1 MPIDLNSKN
10 KSVNTTSNKPQLQFE
25 LTEPRYTLDDLIL
38 SEKTYS
44 ELNKAIGL
52 RQFQGEVFN
61 DWGFSHTHKF
71 DSKMIINLYGTPG
84 TGKTMAA
91 HAIATSLGKKL
102 ILVNYGD
109 IEYPSRF
116 QFC

>member
-10 KSVNTTSNKPQLQFE
+10 KSVNTTSNKPQIQFE

-52 RQFQGEVFN
+52 RQFQHEVFN

-71 DSKMIINLYGTPG
+71 DSKMIINLYGAPG
-84 TGKTMAA
+84 KIGRA
-91 HAIATSLGKKL
+91 SCRER
-102 ILVNYGD
+102 V
-109 IEYPSRF
+109 
-116 QFC
+116 